1 MPHAGVISAARD
13 PLNNIIQPQDL
24 NGLGEY
30 IIRAS
35 VPSPAINILC
45 ANADKGELNPLVYTS
60 WANHTINDGLWPDGY
75 DLPDTKTWLDQNKT
89 GLDEIFEWGG
99 KYSRQRP
106 MFAKY
111 PLPFNSI
118 VNSSK
123 TLSDT
128 IYLLATT
135 EAGTFTICSV
145 RGFLTPDC
153 STEYR
158 ASVSGGSLTTN
169 CEDST
174 DELSYHRSDPK
185 ATNGVLNKDWINVA
199 IPWSNAISLN
209 DGLVDGNASNAR
221 LLTQLILAE
230 PVLDAFVPS
239 IAEALAVLSGCTL
252 LLSTL
257 DAPFIHIWNYSDIDA
272 TLGDPQYQA
281 FNATLNFRDYASG
294 GTQPWQNLFYIVLFV
309 IFVTNV
315 VCLAYLALC
324 RGLVTDFIEPQNLF
338 ILSLNSSASKS
349 VGGSPEKEQLGTS
362 WIIKQSEQDLDQ
374 FYISEGET
382 EPVRRRKKRTPI
394 DCEMQSPIGKMYS
407 RVTSTRNSIF

>member
-1 MPHAGVISAARD
+1 
-13 PLNNIIQPQDL
+13 
-24 NGLGEY
+24 
-30 IIRAS
+30 
-35 VPSPAINILC
+35 
-45 ANADKGELNPLVYTS
+45 
-60 WANHTINDGLWPDGY
+60 
-75 DLPDTKTWLDQNKT
+75 
-89 GLDEIFEWGG
+89 
-99 KYSRQRP
+99 

-272 TLGDPQYQA
+272 TLGDPLYQA
-281 FNATLNFRDYASG
+281 FNATLNFRHYASG
-294 GTQPWQNLFYIVLFV
+294 GTQPWQNLFYIVLFI

-382 EPVRRRKKRTPI
+382 KPVRRRKKRTPI